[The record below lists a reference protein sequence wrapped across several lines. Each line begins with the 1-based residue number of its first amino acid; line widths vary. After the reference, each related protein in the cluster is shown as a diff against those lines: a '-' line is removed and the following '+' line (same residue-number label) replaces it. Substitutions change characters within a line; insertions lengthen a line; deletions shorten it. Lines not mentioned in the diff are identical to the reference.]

1 MIGYLINLTIPRSGE
16 VARAG
21 YYAKF
26 QEKAPFEKVF
36 GTIIVERIIDVIMLG
51 IVMGITLYFQTDL
64 EAFNSI
70 KDTGKSG
77 GGIPT
82 WGYLMAAGLAII
94 GIVIVLSVPKIKQ
107 KVTDIIRGLFE
118 GVTTILQL
126 KQRTA
131 YVLHTLFIWV
141 SYVVMLWVC
150 SFALPETANLSINAV
165 FAAFV
170 VGGIAIS
177 ATPGGIGLYP
187 LMVAAV
193 LSTLYN
199 IENAES
205 FSMLA
210 WTSLTVFTILAGLI
224 SLVALPFI
232 SKKQANL

>member
-1 MIGYLINLTIPRSGE
+1 
-16 VARAG
+16 
-21 YYAKF
+21 
-26 QEKAPFEKVF
+26 
-36 GTIIVERIIDVIMLG
+36 
-51 IVMGITLYFQTDL
+51 
-64 EAFNSI
+64 
-70 KDTGKSG
+70 
-77 GGIPT
+77 
-82 WGYLMAAGLAII
+82 
-94 GIVIVLSVPKIKQ
+94 
-107 KVTDIIRGLFE
+107 
-118 GVTTILQL
+118 
-126 KQRTA
+126 
-131 YVLHTLFIWV
+131 
-141 SYVVMLWVC
+141 MLWVC

-210 WTSLTVFTILAGLI
+210 WTSLTAFTILAGLV

-232 SKKQANL
+232 SKKQAALSE